1 MTEASEVRDL
11 LDDRPDLADPLADV
25 LDVDEADESW
35 TFDDVPIDSGA
46 FGELVS
52 RNIVESASDEYRLA
66 DPDAVRAALEGD
78 AAAATN
84 GAGTGT
90 SRPSADFSAPSI
102 SERLRT
108 VDWTVTGF
116 VAAALAFVALVRIH
130 PINSI
135 YRDGNV
141 VLSGNDPYF
150 YRYWVEQVLSSS
162 ASPFNLG
169 ALSELPGNIVHGE
182 PLMVTA
188 LWWTSELLGEGPEVV
203 GHVLAWYPVV
213 SAVLMGAVV
222 YLLATTLTR
231 DRRVGLAAVLLFA
244 LVPGHALR
252 TSLGFADHH
261 AFDYPWLAAT
271 ALALTYLAGVD
282 RESLRAPTTW
292 LASLGLGIAVAG
304 QVLAWNASPLLI
316 TAIGLAVAGLAL
328 AAVARDEPFAA
339 GPGLP
344 IVTGLALAAALTA
357 VGHLVVGWH
366 TAQVAFSPAL
376 VLIGVVAV
384 LLAAEAVRHTTGD
397 ARHLAAIYAV
407 LTPAGLAALRFGRPD
422 DWAHLA
428 QGVERL
434 TSQRN
439 IAETTGL
446 FDPDSLGILLLLGLT
461 LVVAAPAIIWG
472 IRRSLA
478 DRRWTVATAYAW
490 YFLGLAA
497 LSVRFVGEFAPFV
510 AVFAGVVFV
519 WTADWIDAVRPF
531 DPDAPGPA
539 LEFPDRRTLV
549 TVGVLFLLVAS
560 LGAIQV
566 PVKTSQLLVTDA
578 EYGAAMA
585 ADERADRLDQQYP
598 ENYVLSGWGENR
610 MYNYFV
616 SGESRSY
623 GYARNNYPRLLT
635 ADHPD
640 DLYDRFSGRV
650 GYVVVPDSL
659 GVDAETPAYD
669 LLARDYGSRTAEQ
682 PGTAHY
688 RALWASPDGE
698 RRVFA
703 VVPGANVTGSAA
715 PNATVTLRTN
725 VATPGAEFTY
735 ERQATADA
743 SGSYAVRVANPGTY
757 TVATG
762 NGTEQIEVPAGAIRN
777 GTAVG
782 S

>member
-25 LDVDEADESW
+25 LAVDAERDRW

-46 FGELVS
+46 FGELVA
-52 RNIVESASDEYRLA
+52 RDIVEGAGDEYRLA
-66 DPDAVRAALEGD
+66 DPAAVRAALEGD
-78 AAAATN
+78 AAATAN
-84 GAGTGT
+84 GAGAEAG
-90 SRPSADFSAPSI
+90 RPSADFSAPSI
-102 SERLRT
+102 GERLGE
-108 VDWTVTGF
+108 VDWTVAGF
-116 VAAALAFVALVRIH
+116 VSAALAFVALVRVH
-130 PINSI
+130 PITAI

-141 VLSGNDPYF
+141 VLSGNDPYA
-150 YRYWVEQVLSSS
+150 YRYYVEQVLASSQS
-162 ASPFNLG
+162 LFDLS
-169 ALSELPGNIVHGE
+169 ALSELPGSVVHGE
-182 PLMVTA
+182 PLTLTA
-188 LWWTSELLGEGPEVV
+188 LWWTSELLGGDPEIAS
-203 GHVLAWYPVV
+203 HVLAWYPVV
-213 SAVLMGAVV
+213 SAVVTGAVV

-244 LVPGHALR
+244 LVPGHAMR

-282 RESLRAPTTW
+282 RESLRAPRTW
-292 LASLGLGIAVAG
+292 LASLGLGVAVAG
-304 QVLAWNASPLLI
+304 QVLSWEAGPLLI
-316 TAIGLAVAGLAL
+316 AAVGLAVVGLAL
-328 AAVARDEPFAA
+328 AAVARDEPPVPAI
-339 GPGLP
+339 P
-344 IVTGLALAAALTA
+344 IVAGLGLGSVLAA
-357 VGHLVVGWH
+357 VGHVVVGWH
-366 TAQVAFSPAL
+366 TARVAFSPTLVLAGVAAVFAAAAL
-376 VLIGVVAV
+376 V
-384 LLAAEAVRHTTGD
+384 RRTTGD
-397 ARHLAAIYAV
+397 ARHLAAVYAV
-407 LTPAGLAALRFGRPD
+407 LAPVGLAALRFGRPD
-422 DWAHLA
+422 DWAKL
-428 QGVERL
+428 VEGIQRL

-446 FDPDSLGILLLLGLT
+446 FDPDSLGVLLLLGLT
-461 LVVAAPAIIWG
+461 FVVAAPAMAWG
-472 IRRSLA
+472 IHRSLA
-478 DRRWTVATAYAW
+478 DRRWTVVTAYAW
-490 YFLGLAA
+490 YFLGLSA
-497 LSVRFVGEFAPFV
+497 LSIRFVGEFAPFV
-510 AVFAGVVFV
+510 AVFAGVAFV
-519 WTADWIDAVRPF
+519 WTADWIDAIRPF

-539 LEFPDRRTLV
+539 LEIPDRKTLV

-585 ADERADRLDQQYP
+585 AEERSDRLDQQYP
-598 ENYVLSGWGENR
+598 ENYVLSSWGSNR

-616 SGESRSY
+616 SGDSQRY
-623 GYARNNYPRLLT
+623 AYARQHYPRLLT

-650 GYVVVPDSL
+650 GYVVVPGSL

-688 RALWASPDGE
+688 RALWASPDDE

-725 VATPGAEFTY
+725 VSVPGAEFTY
-735 ERQATADA
+735 ERQTSADA

-757 TVATG
+757 TVATD
-762 NGTEQIEVPAGAIRN
+762 NGTRQIEVAAGAVRN